1 MLEVIKVLWK
11 LTWQDNRGQGAFMPA
26 HNALAKFNIEDINE
40 ALQIE
45 MVTHHHLYI
54 LLDIIEYI
62 SFYLILNSLTD

>member
-45 MVTHHHLYI
+45 MVTHLLYI
-54 LLDIIEYI
+54 LRDIIEYI